1 MERAL
6 EALKAETRARQQFL
20 KKMNVR
26 DITQYHRFHS
36 RSMSQIEDAAY
47 HPLPHLFVIVDEFA
61 QLAREMPDFMREL
74 VRTAQVGRSLGLHLI
89 LGTQSPMDVI
99 TDEMNA
105 NLQFRICLRVQNI
118 ESSCA
123 YDPPTGCRL
132 PADWLAGTRVFSGR
146 RTRVIQTISSRL
158 CRQRLPATAVTGC

>member
-1 MERAL
+1 
-6 EALKAETRARQQFL
+6 
-20 KKMNVR
+20 MNVR
-26 DITQYHRFHS
+26 DITTVSSLSFPQHN
-36 RSMSQIEDAAY
+36 QIEDAAY

-105 NLQFRICLRVQNI
+105 NLQFVIC
-118 ESSCA
+118 
-123 YDPPTGCRL
+123 
-132 PADWLAGTRVFSGR
+132 
-146 RTRVIQTISSRL
+146 
-158 CRQRLPATAVTGC
+158 TACPKH